1 VTSRLSGRSARIVA
15 PVTQPPEPQPTDPQP
30 TDPVEPNDPENPL
43 PA

>member
-1 VTSRLSGRSARIVA
+1 MTSRLSGRPARMVA
-15 PVTQPPEPQPTDPQP
+15 PATQPPEPQPTDPQP